1 MSISYKSG
9 CVTVND
15 RLVASRVCL
24 VDESGESVID
34 DLMAELLSMKESL
47 ECLRK
52 TRTRKKQKETLELTD
67 GSEPVEAASLGLTD
81 RPEPDSTDT

>member
-15 RLVASRVCL
+15 RLIASKVCL
-24 VDESGESVID
+24 VNESGESVID
-34 DLMAELLSMKESL
+34 DLMAELLSLKEQI
-47 ECLRK
+47 ECLKK

-67 GSEPVEAASLGLTD
+67 GGMDEEQNVSGLKDMAT
-81 RPEPDSTDT
+81 SGN